1 MSAPRAFSNAVVAAR
16 LERLADLLE
25 LSGANP
31 FRVRAYRNGAAT
43 VEAHPEPVGDLLAR
57 GAPLTDLKGVGKDL
71 AAAIAAL
78 FETGAIPAFEELARE
93 VPLGLLDVVQVPG
106 VGPKRATT
114 LWKELGVANLDDLE
128 RVAGEGKVAALAG
141 FGAKTQAKVLAG
153 VAQVRR
159 RAGRRRLGDVDA
171 WLRPLLEA
179 LRAVPGVRRIE
190 VAGSVRRGRA
200 TIGDVDL
207 LAVAD
212 DGGALMAAL
221 RDHPDVAE
229 VLGSG
234 ATKTSVRLEGD
245 LQVDLRV
252 VPEASFGAA
261 WQYFTGSKAH
271 NVALRQRAIDRGL
284 RLNEYGVFR
293 GGGEGAE
300 DDGGGDPQRGERV
313 AGADEAEVYAALG
326 LAWVPPELRE
336 DRGEVAQAAED
347 RLPRLL
353 TVGDLKGDLHL
364 HSTWSDGKGSVR
376 AMRAACR
383 AKGYAYHGLT
393 DHSQALKMTGG
404 LDAAKLARQWAEL
417 DEVAAEEAE
426 AGAPMPAL
434 LRGLEVDILK
444 DGALDLDEDWLAR
457 LDLVIV
463 SVHGHFDL
471 PQAEQTARIVR
482 ARPAPA
488 GERPRAPDRAPPGR
502 ARRVRRRLGRRVRG
516 GGGPRGGR
524 RVQRLALPARPRR
537 RGARPRGRGRLHR
550 GRELRRALGRR
561 ASTSCASAWRPRAA
575 PGWARSTCST
585 PGARHACA
593 RSWRSGPRPTRRE
606 RRTMKPRPRRAHRWF
621 TASPRARVIIRSAPP
636 RPARVAARRPT
647 MPNAP
652 RPHPTPRRA
661 LAWALAA
668 ALAWSALA
676 ARRRGSSG
684 RPTTTSPTPCSSSLH
699 AELVPCPVAVA
710 EATVCFVAE
719 PARAAPLAEALDA
732 FVADHAGALVVGP
745 WQSGN
750 GAHRVTLRWGDDLWG
765 GLEVWFAE
773 LGPSRVEGR
782 LEHVAKRRD

>member
-31 FRVRAYRNGAAT
+31 FRVRAYRGAAAT
-43 VEAHPEPVGDLLAR
+43 VEAHPEPLGDLVAR
-57 GAPLTDLKGVGKDL
+57 GAPLTDLKGVGKDI
-71 AAAIAAL
+71 AAAIEAL
-78 FETGAIPAFEELARE
+78 FATGAIPAFEELARE

-114 LWKELGVANLDDLE
+114 LWKELGVTNLDDLE
-128 RVAGEGKVAALAG
+128 RVATEGTVAALPG

-159 RAGRRRLGDVDA
+159 RSGRRRLGDVDA
-171 WLRPLLEA
+171 WLRPLLDA

-212 DGGALMAAL
+212 DGAALMAAL
-221 RDHPDVAE
+221 RTHPDVAE

-293 GGGEGAE
+293 GDGGVEAE
-300 DDGGGDPQRGERV
+300 DGADPQRGERV
-313 AGADEAEVYAALG
+313 AGAEEAEVYAALG
-326 LAWVPPELRE
+326 LEWVPPELRE
-336 DRGEVAQAAED
+336 DRGEVARAAEG

-353 TVGDLKGDLHL
+353 TLEDLRGDLHL
-364 HSTWSDGKGSVR
+364 HSTWSDGKADVR
-376 AMRAACR
+376 AMRAACA

-404 LDAAKLARQWAEL
+404 LDAAKLERQWAEL
-417 DEVAAEEAE
+417 DAIAAEEAE
-426 AGAPMPAL
+426 AGTPMPTL

-444 DGALDLDEDWLAR
+444 DGTLDLEDDWLER

-471 PQAEQTARIVR
+471 PQAAQTARIVR
-482 ARPAPA
+482 ALQHPQTNVLAHPTGRLL
-488 GERPRAPDRAPPGR
+488 GEREGYAVDLDA
-502 ARRVRRRLGRRVRG
+502 VFEV
-516 GGGPRGGR
+516 
-524 RVQRLALPARPRR
+524 
-537 RGARPRGRGRLHR
+537 
-550 GRELRRALGRR
+550 
-561 ASTSCASAWRPRAA
+561 AA
-575 PGWARSTCST
+575 
-585 PGARHACA
+585 
-593 RSWRSGPRPTRRE
+593 
-606 RRTMKPRPRRAHRWF
+606 AHGVAIECN
-621 TASPRARVIIRSAPP
+621 ASPYRLDLGDV
-636 RPARVAARRPT
+636 
-647 MPNAP
+647 
-652 RPHPTPRRA
+652 
-661 LAWALAA
+661 
-668 ALAWSALA
+668 
-676 ARRRGSSG
+676 
-684 RPTTTSPTPCSSSLH
+684 
-699 AELVPCPVAVA
+699 EL
-710 EATVCFVAE
+710 
-719 PARAAPLAEALDA
+719 ARAAAAGCTVVVSSDAHSVAGLDVMPYG
-732 FVADHAGALVVGP
+732 VATVRRAG
-745 WQSGN
+745 
-750 GAHRVTLRWGDDLWG
+750 
-765 GLEVWFAE
+765 
-773 LGPSRVEGR
+773 LGP
-782 LEHVAKRRD
+782 EHVLNAWSEARVRAFLAKRGATVSD